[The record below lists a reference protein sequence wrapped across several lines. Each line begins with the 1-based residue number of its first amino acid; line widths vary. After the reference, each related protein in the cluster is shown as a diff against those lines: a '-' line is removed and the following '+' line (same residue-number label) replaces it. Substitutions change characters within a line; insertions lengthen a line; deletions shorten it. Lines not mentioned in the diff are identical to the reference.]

1 MTKNSKTKTT
11 TEQLTDPSFLQELWQ
26 QIKLVY
32 YLLRDRDV
40 PIYLKVLPFAG
51 LLYILF
57 PIDFLPDVIP
67 VLGQLDDLTVL
78 IVGLKV
84 FIEMAPVDV
93 VTRYMDQMRGKTKV
107 VEGEASSVS
116 GNKSLAEPIVIDQSD
131 TETMEPK
138 KAAK

>member
-1 MTKNSKTKTT
+1 MTKKSTTAAT
-11 TEQLTDPSFLQELWQ
+11 TEQLTDPGFLQELWQ

-32 YLLRDRDV
+32 YLLRDSDV
-40 PIYLKVLPFAG
+40 PIYLKILPFAG
-51 LLYILF
+51 IFYILF

-93 VTRYMDQMRGKTKV
+93 VTRYMDQMRGKIRV
-107 VEGEASSVS
+107 VEGEANNVA
-116 GNKSLAEPIVIDQSD
+116 GKVIDEPIIIEQESVEKTTTS
-131 TETMEPK
+131 K
-138 KAAK
+138 

>member
-1 MTKNSKTKTT
+1 MSKNSTTKTT

-32 YLLRDRDV
+32 YLLRDREV

-51 LLYILF
+51 LIYILF

-93 VTRYMDQMRGKTKV
+93 VARYMDQMRGKVKV
-107 VEGEASSVS
+107 VEGEATAVS
-116 GNKSLAEPIVIDQSD
+116 GNKSLTEPIVIQQEE
-131 TETMEPK
+131 TEAVPPK

>member
-1 MTKNSKTKTT
+1 MTKKSTT
-11 TEQLTDPSFLQELWQ
+11 TAATEQLTDPGFLQELWQ

-32 YLLRDRDV
+32 YLLRDSDV
-40 PIYLKVLPFAG
+40 PIYLKILPFAG
-51 LLYILF
+51 IFYILF

-93 VTRYMDQMRGKTKV
+93 VTRYMDQMRGKIRV
-107 VEGEASSVS
+107 VEGEANNVA
-116 GNKSLAEPIVIDQSD
+116 GKVIDEPIIIEQESVEKTTTS
-131 TETMEPK
+131 K
-138 KAAK
+138 

>member
-1 MTKNSKTKTT
+1 MAKSTTTKTT
-11 TEQLTDPSFLQELWQ
+11 TEQLTDPTFLQELWT

-40 PIYLKVLPFAG
+40 PIYLKALPFAG
-51 LLYILF
+51 LVYILF

-84 FIEMAPVDV
+84 FIEMAPVDI
-93 VTRYMDQMRGKTKV
+93 VTRYMDQMLGKAKV
-107 VEGEASSVS
+107 VEGEASAVA
-116 GNKSLAEPIVIDQSD
+116 GKALDEPVVIEPAD
-131 TETMEPK
+131 TEAAPK
-138 KAAK
+138 KAAKK